1 MADNIEEKEPLKGAP
16 TDGDMEGESAKT
28 QEEVEG
34 KTAQESAAEQDVKE
48 SDEQV
53 LSEEDTVGEDTG
65 EDGNVP
71 KERKSFFKKKEKKDK
86 KDEKIE

>member
-34 KTAQESAAEQDVKE
+34 KTAQESAEQDVKE

-53 LSEEDTVGEDTG
+53 LSEEDMVGEDTG

-86 KDEKIE
+86 KDER

>member
-34 KTAQESAAEQDVKE
+34 KTAQESAEQDVKE

-53 LSEEDTVGEDTG
+53 LSEE
-65 EDGNVP
+65 
-71 KERKSFFKKKEKKDK
+71 
-86 KDEKIE
+86 